1 MSKEEFIQ
9 YVYENY
15 TIDTNPMARELFENV
30 LTYAEGLCEQAQYEF
45 LCAVIPQVP
54 ERIIARVTL

>member
-1 MSKEEFIQ
+1 MDKQQFIQ
-9 YVYENY
+9 WVYENY
-15 TIDTNPMARELFENV
+15 TINENAMARELFENV
-30 LTYAEGLCEQAQYEF
+30 LNYAEGLCEQERYEF